1 MLKKLIAAL
10 ALGGALAV
18 SGVAGAPTAI
28 GNWPDPM
35 KSTAIGNWPDPMK
48 STAIGNWPDPMKAP
62 VAIGNWPDP
71 MSAKGSSL

>member
-10 ALGGALAV
+10 ALGGSLAL
-18 SGVAGAPTAI
+18 SGVAVAPTAI

-35 KSTAIGNWPDPMK
+35 D
-48 STAIGNWPDPMKAP
+48 AP

-71 MSAKGSSL
+71 MQSPMIGNWPDPM